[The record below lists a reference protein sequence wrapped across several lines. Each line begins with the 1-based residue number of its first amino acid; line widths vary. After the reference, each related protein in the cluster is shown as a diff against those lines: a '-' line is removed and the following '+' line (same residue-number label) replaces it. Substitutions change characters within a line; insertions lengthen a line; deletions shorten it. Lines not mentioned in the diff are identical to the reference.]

1 MLKAFQRAPRRL
13 LGVVA
18 FGVLMALPT
27 TLSAAEPAADD
38 RLAIDFE
45 AIRLD
50 GTPLNGL
57 DLKGRVVLL
66 DFWAVWCR
74 PCIEAFPKLN
84 SLASEFAGRNV
95 EIIGVTVHSGSR
107 EEVADFLAGHDV
119 QYTVVVADDELPY
132 RFDVI
137 GFPTYLL
144 VGPDGTIHKRYVGEV
159 PELTDR
165 VKRDVANLL
174 QLPAAR

>member
-1 MLKAFQRAPRRL
+1 MLKAFSRAPRRL

-18 FGVLMALPT
+18 FSMLMALPT
-27 TLSAAEPAADD
+27 TLSAAEPEADD

-45 AIRLD
+45 ATRLD
-50 GTPLNGL
+50 GTPLHGL
-57 DLKGRVVLL
+57 DLEGRVVLL

-74 PCIEAFPKLN
+74 PCIDAFPKLN
-84 SLASEFAGRNV
+84 ALATHLTDRDF

-107 EEVADFLAGHDV
+107 EEVADFLRKYDV
-119 QYTVVVADDELPY
+119 QYTVVVADDELAY

-144 VGPDGTIHKRYVGEV
+144 VGPDGAIQKRYVGDP
-159 PELTDR
+159 PELVDR
-165 VKRDVANLL
+165 IRHDVMSLL
-174 QLPAAR
+174 E